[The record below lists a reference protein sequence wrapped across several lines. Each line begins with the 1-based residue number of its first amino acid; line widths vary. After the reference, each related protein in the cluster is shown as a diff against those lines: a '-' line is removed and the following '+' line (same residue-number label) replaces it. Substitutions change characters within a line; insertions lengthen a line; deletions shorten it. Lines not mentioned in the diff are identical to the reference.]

1 MIRFRTIEPAEATS
15 PALQPAAPAPQ
26 PAAPQAEAAVGEIT
40 PAKPK
45 GLVRKSPLRAKKPQE
60 TSLFGK

>member
-1 MIRFRTIEPAEATS
+1 MIRFRTIEPAEAAS
-15 PALQPAAPAPQ
+15 PAVQPAAPALQ
-26 PAAPQAEAAVGEIT
+26 PAAPQAEAAADEIA

-45 GLVRKSPLRAKKPQE
+45 GLVRKTPLRAKKPQE